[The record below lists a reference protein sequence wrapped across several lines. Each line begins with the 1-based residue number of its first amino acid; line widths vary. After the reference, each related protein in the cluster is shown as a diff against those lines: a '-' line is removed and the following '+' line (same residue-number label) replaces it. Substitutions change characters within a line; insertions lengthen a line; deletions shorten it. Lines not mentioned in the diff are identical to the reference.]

1 MLRLVRESRLA
12 YLIGSRSG
20 KKGRRK
26 DASSGLKHDR
36 GGCRTS
42 SSRQC
47 ATSAAAVVREKI
59 YKEAVGDKVQQDSG
73 RSDDIGDVYIGEI
86 TMGLAALI

>member
-1 MLRLVRESRLA
+1 M
-12 YLIGSRSG
+12 
-20 KKGRRK
+20 
-26 DASSGLKHDR
+26 
-36 GGCRTS
+36 
-42 SSRQC
+42 
-47 ATSAAAVVREKI
+47 REKI